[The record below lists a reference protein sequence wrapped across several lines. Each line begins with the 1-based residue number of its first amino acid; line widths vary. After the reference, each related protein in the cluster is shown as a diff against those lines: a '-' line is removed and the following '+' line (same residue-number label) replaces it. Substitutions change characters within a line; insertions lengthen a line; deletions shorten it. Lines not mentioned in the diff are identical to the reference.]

1 VAVTISKYDNFL
13 ATLTGGTSSG
23 GTPID
28 WLSDTIK
35 ISLHTTTYTP
45 ALTTHDFYDD
55 ITNELATGNGYT
67 TGGDTLASKTTSS
80 PAAGVVTYDC
90 ADNVW
95 TFSAAKSFRYGVI
108 RKDTGT
114 ASTSPL
120 MFLIDF
126 DGSANLTAAIGTW
139 TWVVNASGLFT
150 IS

>member
-1 VAVTISKYDNFL
+1 MAVTISAYDNFK
-13 ATLTGGTSSG
+13 ATLTGGTSAG

-35 ISLHTTTYTP
+35 ISLHTTTYAP
-45 ALTTHDFYDD
+45 ALTTHDFFDD
-55 ITNELATGNGYT
+55 VTNELASGNGYT

-80 PAAGVVTYDC
+80 PSGGVVTYDC
-90 ADNVW
+90 ADNTW
-95 TFSAAKSFRYGVI
+95 TFTATKSFRYGVI

-126 DGSANLTAAIGTW
+126 DGAANLTAAVGTW

-150 IS
+150 LT

>member
-1 VAVTISKYDNFL
+1 MAVTIVSYDNFK
-13 ATLTGGTSSG
+13 ATLSGGTSSG

-45 ALTTHDFYDD
+45 NQATHDFYDD
-55 ITNELATGNGYT
+55 VTNELGSGNGYT
-67 TGGDTLASKTTSS
+67 TGGETLAGKTTSS
-80 PAAGVVTYDC
+80 PVATVVTYDC
-90 ADNVW
+90 SDVTW
-95 TFSAAKSFRYGVI
+95 TFSATKSFRYGVI
-108 RKDTGT
+108 YKSTGT

-126 DGSANLTAAIGTW
+126 DGTTNLTAAIGTW

-150 IS
+150 LT